1 MGTWSEHL
9 DVFCDH
15 LITVKSRSDHTVR
28 AYRSDLT
35 SLVNYLEPLGVT
47 SPNDLTLMHLRG
59 WLATM
64 GDKSRATVARHAAS
78 ARTFTTWLRQR
89 GVIDHDPGARL
100 HSPKVPRTLPAI
112 VSADDARHVL
122 DLTSQR
128 AQSGQVLAIR
138 DHAIVEVLYGT
149 GIRVSELC
157 ALDVDDLDFGRRT
170 MRVLGKGN
178 KERVVPFGVPA
189 ERSVRAW
196 LAVRESLVL
205 PTTGAALFIGLRG
218 GRLNPRQAR
227 EVVVRA
233 TDASGVAV
241 LAPHGLRHS
250 AATHVLEGGAD
261 LRAVQELLGHAS
273 LATTERYTHVSV
285 ERLRKS
291 FTQAHPR
298 ATSDERG

>member
-1 MGTWSEHL
+1 MTSWDEYL
-9 DVFCDH
+9 DVFCEH
-15 LITVKSRSDHTVR
+15 LITVKSRSEHTVR

-35 SLVNYLEPLGVT
+35 SLIRYLEEAGVGAA
-47 SPNDLTLMHLRG
+47 SDLSLAHLRG

-64 GDKSRATVARHAAS
+64 ADRSRATVARHAAS

-112 VSADDARHVL
+112 VSVDDARHVL
-122 DLTSQR
+122 EMTARKASLGDTKF
-128 AQSGQVLAIR
+128 VR

-157 ALDVDDLDFGRRT
+157 NLNVDDVDFDRRT
-170 MRVLGKGN
+170 MRVVGKGN
-178 KERVVPFGVPA
+178 KERTVPFGVPA
-189 ERSVRAW
+189 REAMQAW
-196 LAVRESLVL
+196 LEVRHTVCRSD
-205 PTTGAALFIGLRG
+205 ALFSGMRG
-218 GRLNPRQAR
+218 GRLDPRQVR
-227 EVVVRA
+227 DVVNSA
-233 TDASGVAV
+233 TETSGTQV
-241 LAPHGLRHS
+241 LSPHGLRHS

-298 ATSDERG
+298 ATSD

>member
-1 MGTWSEHL
+1 MGSWDEHL

-15 LITVKSRSDHTVR
+15 LVTVKSRSEHTVR
-28 AYRSDLT
+28 AYRSDLA
-35 SLVNYLEPLGVT
+35 SLITYLEASGVT
-47 SPNDLTLMHLRG
+47 SPDDLTLMHLRG

-64 GDKSRATVARHAAS
+64 GDRSRATVARHAAA

-89 GVIDHDPGARL
+89 GVLTHDPGARL

-122 DLTSQR
+122 EVTGER
-128 AQSGQVLAIR
+128 ALSGDVLAIR

-157 ALDVDDLDFGRRT
+157 ALNMGDVDFARRT
-170 MRVLGKGN
+170 MRVVGKGN
-178 KERVVPFGVPA
+178 KERTVPFGVPA
-189 ERSVRAW
+189 ERSVHAW
-196 LAVRESLVL
+196 LKVRESWV
-205 PTTGAALFIGLRG
+205 TSSSDAALFLGRRG
-218 GRLNPRQAR
+218 GRLDPRQAR
-227 EVVVRA
+227 SVVVQV
-233 TDASGVAV
+233 TDASGVPV

-285 ERLRKS
+285 ERLRTS

-298 ATSDERG
+298 ATSE